1 MTELNFI
8 LVFVHVMSSGP
19 GTHAVKTAKVVYH
32 AAEHDNITISWDFH
46 AQTDVSSTTL
56 NCIEISHHSRI
67 LFLMVRGDEVAEFQ
81 DPQFRGRV
89 RCDKD
94 ALKDGQIKFRL
105 SRLTPED
112 SGSYVCQLTHFD
124 RTLGRTA
131 VQASVNFVL
140 NVDNSPSAQKPPP
153 SRPVVTKKPPT
164 EAPSTKMKWGMALA
178 IVGVVAVVGHFVI
191 TFYIQY
197 SKDQRQDNRLQQ
209 RDALIDLLIIVNI
222 NSTGEQHRGDLAAP
236 DD

>member
-1 MTELNFI
+1 MTHDYFQVTELNFI
-8 LVFVHVMSSGP
+8 LVFVHVMSTGP
-19 GTHAVKTAKVVYH
+19 GTHTAKTAQVVYL
-32 AAEHDNITISWDFH
+32 AAEQDNITISWDFH

-56 NCIEISHHSRI
+56 NCIEVSHHSRT
-67 LFLMVRGDEVAEFQ
+67 LFLMVRGDEVAESQ

-131 VQASVNFVL
+131 VQASVNLVL

-153 SRPVVTKKPPT
+153 SRPMVTKKTPT
-164 EAPSTKMKWGMALA
+164 EAPSTDMKWGMALA
-178 IVGVVAVVGHFVI
+178 ILGLVAVVGHLSCCLT
-191 TFYIQY
+191 TFYRRY
-197 SKDQRQDNRLQQ
+197 NKDQRQDNRLQQ
-209 RDALIDLLIIVNI
+209 RDALIDLLINVN
-222 NSTGEQHRGDLAAP
+222 TP
-236 DD
+236 